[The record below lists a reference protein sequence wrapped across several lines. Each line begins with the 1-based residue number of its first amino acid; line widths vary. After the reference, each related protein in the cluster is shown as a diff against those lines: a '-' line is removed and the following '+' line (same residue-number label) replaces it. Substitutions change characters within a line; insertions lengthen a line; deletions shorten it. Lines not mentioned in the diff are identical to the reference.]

1 MTVCTPDAA
10 LRAFAAAAPDL
21 IDEILDQIA
30 ATPDGGHDREPV
42 QSLTEVAG
50 VLLDMRA
57 GRTPSGSAVRV
68 VYSDETQ
75 IEGLFRS
82 ESWTPPRPPARPA
95 APAA

>member
-1 MTVCTPDAA
+1 MTVRLPNAA

-30 ATPDGGHDREPV
+30 STPDCGHDREPV
-42 QSLTEVAG
+42 HSLAEAAG

-68 VYSDETQ
+68 VYSDEAQ
-75 IEGLFRS
+75 IEGLFRL
-82 ESWTPPRPPARPA
+82 EG
-95 APAA
+95 APAARIPARATASAA

>member
-1 MTVCTPDAA
+1 MTVRLPDAA

-30 ATPDGGHDREPV
+30 ATPVGGRDREPV

-57 GRTPSGSAVRV
+57 GRTPSGSAVRI
-68 VYSDETQ
+68 VYSDEAQ

-82 ESWTPPRPPARPA
+82 GSWDGPALPARVA
-95 APAA
+95 ASAA